1 MLTVT
6 TIQYILCDELGTI
19 GDGKS
24 YVFLRTREHST
35 RLMETN
41 ELRYTL
47 WVQPIR

>member
-1 MLTVT
+1 MNSVLLVT
-6 TIQYILCDELGTI
+6 D
-19 GDGKS
+19 KS

-47 WVQPIR
+47 WVQPIRVR